1 MYLGID
7 LGTSAMKCLVMGEE
21 QEIIYSVSSDEIPL
35 SNLRNGW
42 SEQDPES
49 WIVALETCLKK
60 LQLKIDF
67 QQIKSISF
75 SGHMHGATCLNEKNE
90 IIRPCI
96 LWNDTRSH
104 QECEEIMRD
113 NSVKDIAGNIAM
125 PGFTAPKVLWLKYNE
140 PENFKSI
147 NKVLLPKD
155 FLRFYLT
162 GDFYSDL
169 SDASGTY
176 WLDIAKRD
184 WSQKLLDAGSM
195 QISQMPKV
203 CEGTDQTGTL
213 KKEIADKYGFSQNC
227 KVYGGAGDNAAAA
240 VGLGLYEEGDA
251 SLSLGTSGVIFG
263 STKKFLKNYD
273 DAIHSFCHCLPNTW
287 HLMSVMLSCTSNINW
302 FLNAFDSSINEI
314 TEQLALSMDSEKI
327 INSAPF
333 YLPYLTGER
342 TPINDPH
349 VRASFH
355 NMGIDTNRS
364 SLIYSL
370 IEGISFGLND
380 NYLALSK
387 TGIELNNI
395 YVIGGGSKNQYWI
408 KLLAS
413 IMNKNLLI
421 TEASDAMAAYG
432 AARIAYLGF
441 NNINHDNVLSPPKVK
456 TVIEKDPK
464 LSQILIDRFSK
475 WKKFYVS

>member
-263 STKKFLKNYD
+263 STKKF
-273 DAIHSFCHCLPNTW
+273 
-287 HLMSVMLSCTSNINW
+287 
-302 FLNAFDSSINEI
+302 
-314 TEQLALSMDSEKI
+314 
-327 INSAPF
+327 
-333 YLPYLTGER
+333 
-342 TPINDPH
+342 
-349 VRASFH
+349 
-355 NMGIDTNRS
+355 
-364 SLIYSL
+364 
-370 IEGISFGLND
+370 
-380 NYLALSK
+380 
-387 TGIELNNI
+387 
-395 YVIGGGSKNQYWI
+395 
-408 KLLAS
+408 
-413 IMNKNLLI
+413 
-421 TEASDAMAAYG
+421 
-432 AARIAYLGF
+432 
-441 NNINHDNVLSPPKVK
+441 
-456 TVIEKDPK
+456 
-464 LSQILIDRFSK
+464 
-475 WKKFYVS
+475 

>member
-113 NSVKDIAGNIAM
+113 NTVKDIAGNIAM

-176 WLDIAKRD
+176 WLDIAKRE

-240 VGLGLYEEGDA
+240 VGLGIFEEGNV
-251 SLSLGTSGVIFG
+251 SLSLGTSGVIFA
-263 STKKFLKNYD
+263 STNSFLKNYD
-273 DAIHSFCHCLPNTW
+273 EAIHSFCHCLPNTW

-302 FLNAFDSSINEI
+302 FIDTFNSSIKEI
-314 TEQLALSMDSEKI
+314 NLELENLMKNYSDVK
-327 INSAPF
+327 NFPF
-333 YLPYLTGER
+333 FLPYLSGER

-349 VRASFH
+349 IRASFH
-355 NMGIDTNRS
+355 DMGIETTRV

-408 KLLAS
+408 KLLAN
-413 IMNKNLLI
+413 ILNRDLLI
-421 TEASDAMAAYG
+421 TEASDTMAAFG
-432 AARIAYLGF
+432 AARLAFMGYNKVQPNEILS
-441 NNINHDNVLSPPKVK
+441 NPRVIDQVKPNHVNDMLINTRYQK
-456 TVIEKDPK
+456 
-464 LSQILIDRFSK
+464 
-475 WKKFYVS
+475 

>member
-35 SNLRNGW
+35 FNLRNGW

-90 IIRPCI
+90 VIRPCI

-176 WLDIAKRD
+176 WLDIAKRE

-203 CEGTDQTGTL
+203 FEGTDQTGTL
-213 KKEIADKYGFSQNC
+213 KKEIADIYGYS
-227 KVYGGAGDNAAAA
+227 VGGKT
-240 VGLGLYEEGDA
+240 
-251 SLSLGTSGVIFG
+251 GTSESYQNKKKNINTFISIFP
-263 STKKFLKNYD
+263 TEAPKYAL
-273 DAIHSFCHCLPNTW
+273 L
-287 HLMSVMLSCTSNINW
+287 VMLENPKPAPDLVYNYRGVKTKVNR
-302 FLNAFDSSINEI
+302 NE
-314 TEQLALSMDSEKI
+314 AGWNSVYVAGKI
-327 INSAPF
+327 IKKIGPILAINNKEF
-333 YLPYLTGER
+333 YNTYVAEK
-342 TPINDPH
+342 
-349 VRASFH
+349 
-355 NMGIDTNRS
+355 
-364 SLIYSL
+364 
-370 IEGISFGLND
+370 LN
-380 NYLALSK
+380 
-387 TGIELNNI
+387 
-395 YVIGGGSKNQYWI
+395 
-408 KLLAS
+408 
-413 IMNKNLLI
+413 
-421 TEASDAMAAYG
+421 
-432 AARIAYLGF
+432 
-441 NNINHDNVLSPPKVK
+441 
-456 TVIEKDPK
+456 
-464 LSQILIDRFSK
+464 
-475 WKKFYVS
+475 